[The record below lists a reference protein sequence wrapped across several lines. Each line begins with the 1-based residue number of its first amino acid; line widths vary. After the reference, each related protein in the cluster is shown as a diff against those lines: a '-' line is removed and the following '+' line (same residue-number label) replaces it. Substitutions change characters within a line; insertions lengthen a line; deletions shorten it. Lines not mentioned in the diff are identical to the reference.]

1 MVRGLQ
7 RQGKA
12 DIALSVT
19 GTAGPT
25 GGTEEKPVGTVFLA
39 LLCEKGLHIE
49 RFQFGGDR
57 QKIKLA
63 AAYTAL
69 DRLRRA
75 MIDESFFPG
84 E

>member
-1 MVRGLQ
+1 LH
-7 RQGKA
+7 
-12 DIALSVT
+12 
-19 GTAGPT
+19 
-25 GGTEEKPVGTVFLA
+25 TERL
-39 LLCEKGLHIE
+39 
-49 RFQFGGDR
+49 QFGGDR

-75 MIDESFFPG
+75 MIDESFFQG